1 MFLKKIYPEVILFC
15 D

>member
-1 MFLKKIYPEVILFC
+1 MFLKKFYPEVILFC